1 MPVNANDKYLEYA
14 KTNKDKF
21 INEIIRG
28 KSPDPEKDAVFMAGS
43 PGAGKTEVASGL
55 AENYDNHVVI
65 DADAFR
71 EKFPDYNGKNSS
83 DFQKAASWLVEQ
95 ALKFVL
101 EKGYSFILD
110 ATFAILSAEKN
121 ISRAEKRGFRVT
133 IFYVYQ
139 EPQIA
144 WQFTKE
150 REITEGRKVPKKT
163 FINAYFKARENIQKV
178 KERHPQVVLHIIVKD
193 YQNNISEVHY
203 AADNVQLVLP
213 ERYSIEELE
222 DKLDD

>member
-1 MPVNANDKYLEYA
+1 MNANDKYLEYA